1 MTNYEFIKML
11 EKADQV
17 KTLYVMGAFGAPAWD
32 KNKERWIKNH
42 KYNQKTARK
51 NKINAASADT
61 FMFDCCGLVKG
72 VINGWCADT
81 TKSYGGMTY
90 TEYNEDYSVEDYNGR
105 IPDCEIRLMLHEFCD
120 NVSTDFS
127 GIVPGSFVVTS
138 DYGHC
143 GVYIGDGIVIES
155 TPVWDDGVQKTICK
169 NVIPSATGRCRTWK
183 RWGTFKMIDYI
194 KDEEEN
200 DIMKCPCCGK
210 EIKVSLTEVVSEAP
224 SAPVAPVKKTNEE
237 LAKEVIRGLWG
248 NGAARKEALTKAG
261 YDYAAVQKIVNEL
274 CK

>member
-1 MTNYEFIKML
+1 MTSKEFIAML
-11 EKADQV
+11 NKADQV
-17 KTLYVMGAFGAPAWD
+17 KTLYVLGAFGAPATK
-32 KNKERWIKNH
+32 KNKNRWMNSEQDH
-42 KYNQKTARK
+42 VREYNSKPSRK
-51 NKINAASADT
+51 AKIEAASADT
-61 FMFDCCGLVKG
+61 FMFDCCGLVKA
-72 VINGWCADT
+72 VINEWNADT
-81 TKSYGGMTY
+81 TKVYGGTQY
-90 TEYNEDYSVEDYNGR
+90 EKN
-105 IPDCEIRLMLHEFCD
+105 IPDTTIYNMLHIYCD
-120 NVSTDFS
+120 NVSTDFT
-127 GIVPGSFVVTS
+127 GIVPGSFVVSS

-194 KDEEEN
+194 KDEE
-200 DIMKCPCCGK
+200 DDVVKCPCCGK
-210 EIKVSLTEVVSEAP
+210 EIKVSLSAVACEAP
-224 SAPVAPVKKTNEE
+224 SAPETPVKKTNEE
-237 LAKEVIRGLWG
+237 LAREVIRGLWG